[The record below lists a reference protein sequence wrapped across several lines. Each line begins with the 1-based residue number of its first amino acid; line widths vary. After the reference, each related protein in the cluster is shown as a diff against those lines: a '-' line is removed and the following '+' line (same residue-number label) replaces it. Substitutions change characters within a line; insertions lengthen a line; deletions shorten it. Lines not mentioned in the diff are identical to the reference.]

1 MSNWQ
6 IFPLLKSE
14 GKHCLPGGVHPHKG
28 LQNDN
33 EYTFK
38 GVQKAMIILL
48 GCYGKSEFE
57 NGGHEI

>member
-14 GKHCLPGGVHPHKG
+14 GKHGLLGGMHPHKN

-33 EYTFK
+33 DYTFK
-38 GVQKAMIILL
+38 RVHKALIILL